1 MKNKKDKIISIV
13 VCMAIILS
21 CLFALDFNFSAITN
35 NEDNENI
42 STTTNTTTT
51 VTDEITTSSTQD
63 STTLT
68 STTTPPDTINPTT
81 TKPVAKPIVV
91 GKISNIKI
99 KKYALKSISLKWS
112 KSKNATNYNIQYR
125 KAGSKSGFKKY
136 KTIKN
141 NSATISNLAPNT
153 AYFVKVTPYAT
164 KSNKTYV
171 GKSTTIKVATKTS
184 SIKGLKVTNS
194 NKSISIKWS
203 RNSKVS
209 GYKIYR
215 ACSDSNSK
223 YVLQKTIK
231 NNKTTT
237 FTDKKVKNN
246 KVYYYR
252 VKAYCK
258 YSKIGTI
265 EGNLSKST
273 YTFCGL
279 NAPTPS
285 AKCELGKVSLNWSKS
300 PSASGYRIYQST
312 KSTGKFSYIGN
323 TKNTC
328 FTTKKL
334 PSNKTYYFKVVS
346 YKNYKGSVV
355 KAANKPKAKS
365 LKVTNTIFGKNV
377 GDTYIEIN
385 IKEQH
390 MWYYINDKLYVDT
403 PVVTGNADGRH
414 DTPKGVHHIMV
425 HQTPARLVGPTWD
438 VEVSYWMQFTI
449 DGCGIHDSTW
459 RNSWEYGG
467 TTYLTSGSHG
477 CVNTPLDKVKKIF
490 EKSNVGT
497 TVVVH

>member
-1 MKNKKDKIISIV
+1 MKNKKERIISIV
-13 VCMAIILS
+13 VCVALILS
-21 CLFALDFNFSAITN
+21 CIFALDFSFSAL
-35 NEDNENI
+35 
-42 STTTNTTTT
+42 TNTENSEDYSTTT
-51 VTDEITTSSTQD
+51 VTDTENTTYTTPEN
-63 STTLT
+63 TTLT
-68 STTTPPDTINPTT
+68 STTIIPTT
-81 TKPVAKPIVV
+81 TKPVEKPIII

-99 KKYALKSISLKWS
+99 KNYALKSVSLKWS
-112 KSKNATNYNIQYR
+112 KAKNATNYNIQYR
-125 KAGSKSGFKKY
+125 KAGSKSGFKNY
-136 KTIKN
+136 KSIKN
-141 NSATISNLAPNT
+141 NSAAISNLAPNT
-153 AYFVKVTPYAT
+153 AYFVKITPYTT
-164 KSNKTYV
+164 KNKKTYS

-184 SIKGLKVTNS
+184 NIKGLKITNS

-203 RNSKVS
+203 RNSKVT

-215 ACSDSNSK
+215 ACSDSKHK

-258 YSKIGTI
+258 YSKIGTV
-265 EGNLSKST
+265 ESNLSKSK

-285 AKCELGKVSLNWSKS
+285 TKCEMGKVSLSWSKS
-300 PSASGYRIYQST
+300 PSANGYRIYQST
-312 KSTGKFSYIGN
+312 KSTGKFSYIGS
-323 TKNTC
+323 TKNTY

-346 YKNYKGSVV
+346 YKSYKGSVI
-355 KAANKPKAKS
+355 KSANKPKAKS
-365 LKVTNTIFGKNV
+365 QKVTNTFFGKNV
-377 GDTYIEIN
+377 GDTYIEIS
-385 IKEQH
+385 IKDQH

-403 PVVTGNADGRH
+403 PVVTGNADGQH

-459 RNSWEYGG
+459 RSSWEYGG
-467 TTYLTSGSHG
+467 KTYLTSGSHG

-490 EKSNVGT
+490 NKSGVGT
-497 TVVVH
+497 TVVVR